1 MFSFILSFVGIIFLT
16 LIGFIMGRIIEQ
28 RHFERLRQNE
38 DALRHIRVLNI
49 KTLPDNLAS
58 GGQLISGN
66 VVIAF
71 DYFKYVSGALRIL
84 FGGELRSYRS
94 FLERG
99 RREAIIRM
107 QKQAQAIGF
116 QAVYNVRFEFSIIGQ
131 SPRGGSGIELLVYGT
146 GVKYAD

>member
-71 DYFKYVSGALRIL
+71 DYFKYVSGALR
-84 FGGELRSYRS
+84 
-94 FLERG
+94 
-99 RREAIIRM
+99 M